1 MVAFFF
7 IVSYVNPPFGA
18 HAPLS
23 LGGGKYK
30 KLLWLYSCPFGGRM
44 SEGQEG
50 GLFSLIADV
59 KYLIAVV
66 IIHFQEL

>member
-1 MVAFFF
+1 
-7 IVSYVNPPFGA
+7 
-18 HAPLS
+18 
-23 LGGGKYK
+23 
-30 KLLWLYSCPFGGRM
+30 M

-66 IIHFQEL
+66 KDVAFHKNLSVNQQ

>member
-1 MVAFFF
+1 
-7 IVSYVNPPFGA
+7 
-18 HAPLS
+18 
-23 LGGGKYK
+23 
-30 KLLWLYSCPFGGRM
+30 M

-66 IIHFQEL
+66 LARSIHKVD

>member
-1 MVAFFF
+1 
-7 IVSYVNPPFGA
+7 
-18 HAPLS
+18 
-23 LGGGKYK
+23 
-30 KLLWLYSCPFGGRM
+30 M

-66 IIHFQEL
+66 LESFDLYKQLLFNPNTVHLSPKSF